1 MSCIMKISLKEPKF
15 INIIDKYKQN
25 RCLNSTK
32 APSYSVA
39 IFMGDKGLT
48 LETSALKLSVA
59 NLHYQ
64 LSW

>member
-1 MSCIMKISLKEPKF
+1 MKISLKEPKF

-25 RCLNSTK
+25 RCLNSTM

-59 NLHYQ
+59 N
-64 LSW
+64 